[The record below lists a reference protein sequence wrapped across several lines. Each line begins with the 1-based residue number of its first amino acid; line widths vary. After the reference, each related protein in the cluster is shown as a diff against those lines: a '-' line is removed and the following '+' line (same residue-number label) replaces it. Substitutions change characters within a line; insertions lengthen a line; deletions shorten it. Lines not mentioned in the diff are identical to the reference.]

1 MTILG
6 WIAGIL
12 LVIGMGL
19 FAAAA
24 FIVANIKNIEEFIDN
39 DD

>member
-6 WIAGIL
+6 YIAGIL
-12 LVIGMGL
+12 LVIGTGL

-24 FIVANIKNIEEFIDN
+24 FIVANIENIEESMHN

>member
-6 WIAGIL
+6 WIVGIL

-19 FAAAA
+19 FAVAA
-24 FIVANIKNIEEFIDN
+24 FIVANIENIEEFMHK

>member
-6 WIAGIL
+6 YIAGIL
-12 LVIGMGL
+12 LVIGTGL
-19 FAAAA
+19 FAVAA
-24 FIVANIKNIEEFIDN
+24 FIVANVKNIEESIDK

>member
-6 WIAGIL
+6 YIAGIL

-24 FIVANIKNIEEFIDN
+24 FIVANIENIEESIRK

>member
-1 MTILG
+1 MTLLG
-6 WIAGIL
+6 YIAGIL

-19 FAAAA
+19 FAVAA
-24 FIVANIKNIEEFIDN
+24 FIVANIESIERDLH

>member
-6 WIAGIL
+6 YIAGIL

-24 FIVANIKNIEEFIDN
+24 FIVANIENIEEFIDKDN
-39 DD
+39 